1 MNGCKTS
8 SHLSRFA
15 GRSHGKQSSFQK
27 LESVETTPENKGWVS
42 MDVIGEVRKKK
53 YVFMAFNVR
62 GIIWD

>member
-1 MNGCKTS
+1 
-8 SHLSRFA
+8 
-15 GRSHGKQSSFQK
+15 
-27 LESVETTPENKGWVS
+27 